1 MILNQDDYRDKVLG
15 CWLGKNVGGT
25 IGAPFEFKRQFND
38 VTFYTQ
44 KDLKGEAMPNDDLD
58 IQLLWLIALEEK
70 GIDLTA
76 HRLAEYWC
84 LYVTPHW
91 SEYGT
96 AKINMR
102 QGLQPPLSG
111 TFQNT
116 YKHSNG
122 AFIRSEIWACVAP
135 GLPWVA
141 ARYAYEDAILD
152 HGNGE
157 GVYAE
162 IFMAAL
168 ESAAFVISDLRRLI
182 GLGLSYIPE
191 DCGVAKAV
199 KTTLECYDKGMPWK
213 DARNEILRLHR
224 GSSLFNEPVFTSAE
238 DRARGF
244 HEGVQGYDVPSNI
257 ALTLVAVLWGSE
269 DFGQVQCI
277 AVNCGEDTDCT
288 AATAGSIWGI
298 IHGAKAIPQKWID
311 PIGRGIKTVC
321 LNKGELGYFGDQIPQ
336 NVDDLTDRTVRIAKQ
351 VLVREKAEDLCSS
364 KPTDLSDA
372 KDWSGHPKDWL
383 AKKHDQGRSI
393 WQGVNGPRYDFDF
406 FSVQVDFGA
415 AEPVIRDG
423 QPTTLSIRITNKYK
437 IQGNLT
443 LHWYLPEGW
452 KVSPSAEGYLVIQ
465 PDLLAKPQAIDFTFT
480 TDRVTRA
487 ANRAVL
493 EITIEGRPT
502 AMLVPLTLINGNLIK
517 PS

>member
-1 MILNQDDYRDKVLG
+1 M
-15 CWLGKNVGGT
+15 
-25 IGAPFEFKRQFND
+25 
-38 VTFYTQ
+38 
-44 KDLKGEAMPNDDLD
+44 
-58 IQLLWLIALEEK
+58 EEK
-70 GIDLTA
+70 GINVTA

-96 AKINMR
+96 AKVNMR
-102 QGLQPPLSG
+102 QGLPPPLSG
-111 TFQNT
+111 TFQNA

-168 ESAAFVISDLRRLI
+168 ESAAFVVSDLRRLI
-182 GLGLSYIPE
+182 DIGLSYIPV
-191 DCGVAKAV
+191 DGGVARAV

-224 GSSLFNEPVFTSAE
+224 GSSLFNNPKFTSAE
-238 DRARGF
+238 DQARGF

-257 ALTLVAVLWGSE
+257 ALTLVAVLWGSG

-321 LNKGELGYFGDQIPQ
+321 LNKGELGYFG
-336 NVDDLTDRTVRIAKQ
+336 
-351 VLVREKAEDLCSS
+351 EHLCSAE
-364 KPTDLSDA
+364 PTDLADVR
-372 KDWSGHPKDWL
+372 DWTGHPKDWL
-383 AKKHDQGRSI
+383 DTPHDQGRSI
-393 WQGVNGPRYDFDF
+393 WSGANGPRFDFDF
-406 FSVQVDFGA
+406 FSVRLDYDEAG
-415 AEPVIRDG
+415 PVIRDG
-423 QPTTLSIRITNKYK
+423 EPTTVNVVITNTYK
-437 IQGNLT
+437 TQGNLS

-452 KVSPSAEGYLVIQ
+452 KALPSADGFVLSLPGLIGGTISV
-465 PDLLAKPQAIDFTFT
+465 PFTFT
-480 TDRVTRA
+480 AERVARA
-487 ANRAVL
+487 TNRAVL
-493 EITIEGRPT
+493 EITAEGRPT
-502 AMLVPLTLINGNLIK
+502 AMLVPLTLLNGNLIK
-517 PS
+517 V